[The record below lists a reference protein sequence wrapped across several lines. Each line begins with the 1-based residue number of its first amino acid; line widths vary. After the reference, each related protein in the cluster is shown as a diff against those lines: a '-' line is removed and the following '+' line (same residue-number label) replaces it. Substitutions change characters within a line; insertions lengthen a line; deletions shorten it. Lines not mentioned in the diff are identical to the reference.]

1 MDYGGKAMTA
11 YNLGKAAYATGRFLL
26 PLVLQRRREMLH
38 SIRET
43 GRRVHH
49 RIQQVANAAAAAGM
63 ATAAVGSLAEARGLY
78 EKARPHTV
86 HSKPG
91 LVRGVDTA
99 LSAYDSIRAA
109 LR

>member
-1 MDYGGKAMTA
+1 
-11 YNLGKAAYATGRFLL
+11 
-26 PLVLQRRREMLH
+26 MLH

-43 GRRVHH
+43 GRRIHH
-49 RIQQVANAAAAAGM
+49 RVQQVANVAAAAGM
-63 ATAAVGSLAEARGLY
+63 ATAAAGGLAAARGLY
-78 EKARPHTV
+78 EKARPAIM

-109 LR
+109 LK